1 MLNSVIFSEQPQ
13 DPILS
18 SLLLDF
24 ARRYSDSEVV

>member
-18 SLLLDF
+18 SLLDF